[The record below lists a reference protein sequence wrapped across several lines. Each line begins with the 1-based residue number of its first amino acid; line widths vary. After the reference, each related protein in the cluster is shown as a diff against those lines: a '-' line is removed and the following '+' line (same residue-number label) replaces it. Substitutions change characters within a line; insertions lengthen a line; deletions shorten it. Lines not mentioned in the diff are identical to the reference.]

1 MSCAYRLKRLTRRHV
16 SNDDAEKGQETGS
29 SDVTQTSSRETLQ
42 TEIDV
47 DEKESNND
55 NGSFKGKNTRAHKV
69 VRGVQWHVFAIAM

>member
-1 MSCAYRLKRLTRRHV
+1 MSSAYRLKRLTRRHV
-16 SNDDAEKGQETGS
+16 SNDDAEKGPETGS

-47 DEKESNND
+47 DEKESND

-69 VRGVQWHVFAIAM
+69 VRGVQWHVFVIAM